1 MSQMFWVKWQERSDR
16 KKNPGMFHIARTTS
30 MEAALAVYCSL
41 RNDNAMLS
49 VTVGYTVPGVKDMKT
64 EEGVSFQ
71 GITTVDHIVK
81 EYVA

>member
-30 MEAALAVYCSL
+30 LEAALAVYCSL

-49 VTVGYTVPGVKDMKT
+49 VTVGYNVTQET
-64 EEGVSFQ
+64 ELAGGTFATKEVE
-71 GITTVDHIVK
+71 HIMK